1 MKSKNSKGI
10 TNAGLLVAVLII
22 AIGVFVF
29 AKLAGLLG
37 GDKFQNF
44 KKDFDDYADS
54 LKQDYL
60 MRKSNSLTQ
69 PKESKFYYEIANGV
83 SISDDT
89 VFEPTGTIA
98 KLGLDVKPETFSG
111 TEFYEIKKD
120 TNIVGISFN
129 KNFSGSS
136 EKHYVTD
143 KGEVFFLPGFMQE
156 EGGVKRWYINSQKYY
171 ESNNPVN
178 SIEGASIS
186 EAKVLSDVNSNKEA
200 GTNLK
205 KGIKSYIIFDAT
217 LDGKKL
223 TIEPA
228 VPFEVESNGTYNFK
242 ISSSGRIFYKSVTVD
257 NYRQKNP
264 SDILKIG
271 DYVNYTADNKTYR
284 TTKND
289 TGDLGQTL
297 VTEKKD
303 WRVIYVDKDTEDVY
317 ITTNGLVNDGIHF
330 SGANGIAKGVETL
343 NTICKELYSN
353 SKLNLEAR
361 SMTIEDANRI
371 FGKKEPDE
379 KIRYAYYPRG
389 TSVSGTDDYEGNTYM
404 KVTNEWRTS
413 RFYICDGGGE
423 DVVDN
428 NGITVKE
435 AKQDKPVFVTQTFYD
450 YKVENVS
457 SELKSIL
464 GDKSSWLASQSVL
477 TNKNGAGFG
486 IRTINAEGVNA
497 DIVYDSFAN
506 VSNIGNAIH
515 PIIEIK
521 SNDFTF
527 DFDSKTQNG
536 KTADKAWK
544 FVREQNN

>member
-1 MKSKNSKGI
+1 MKSKCSKGI

-29 AKLAGLLG
+29 AKLVGLLG

-89 VFEPTGTIA
+89 VFEPTGTLIE
-98 KLGLDVKPETFSG
+98 LGLDVKPQTLSG

-120 TNIVGISFN
+120 TNIVGVSFN
-129 KNFSGSS
+129 QNFSGSS

-143 KGEVFFLPGFMQE
+143 AGEVFFLPGFMQE
-156 EGGVKRWYINSQKYY
+156 EEGVKRWYINSQKYY
-171 ESNNPVN
+171 ESDNPVN
-178 SIEGASIS
+178 SIEGASIG

-205 KGIKSYIIFDAT
+205 KGIKSYIVFDAM
-217 LDGKKL
+217 LNGKKL

-228 VPFEVESNGTYNFK
+228 VPFEVENNGTYNFK
-242 ISSSGRIFYKSVTVD
+242 LTSSGRVFYKSVTVN

-264 SDILKIG
+264 TDILKIG
-271 DYVNYTADNKTYR
+271 DYVSYTADNKTYK

-303 WRVIYVDKDTEDVY
+303 WRVIYIDPNTEDVY
-317 ITTNGLVNDGIHF
+317 ITTNGIVNDGIHF

-353 SKLNLEAR
+353 SKLKLEAR
-361 SMTIEDANRI
+361 CMTIEDANKI
-371 FGKKEPDE
+371 FGKEEPKE
-379 KIRYAYYPRG
+379 KTRYAYYPRG
-389 TSVSGTDDYEGNTYM
+389 TTVTGTEEYEGNTYT

-413 RFYICDGGGE
+413 RFYIYDGGGE
-423 DVVDN
+423 DATDN
-428 NGITVKE
+428 NGIKVKD
-435 AKQDKPVFVTQTFYD
+435 AKQDKPVFVTQTFYE
-450 YKVENVS
+450 YKNENTS
-457 SELKSIL
+457 SALKNIL
-464 GDKSSWLASQSVL
+464 GEKSAWLASQSVL

-486 IRTINAEGVNA
+486 IRTINANGVNA
-497 DIVYDSFAN
+497 SIVYDSFAN
-506 VSNIGNAIH
+506 ISNVGNAIH
-515 PIIEIK
+515 PIVEIK

-536 KTADKAWK
+536 KSADKAWK
-544 FVREQNN
+544 FSKEQN